1 MAASDQLGIDKAGTR
16 LIPFALKDAPALIEA
31 VFPAQ
36 KVSFEAQRERKAGAG
51 QTLTALGS
59 YWKGRKPLILVRAI
73 VLGSMLPQTDDPE
86 RDLEI
91 FEKLMAFDEGG
102 LARRAL
108 ENNAFKPGQIASTL
122 ELANPWHYFT
132 YKIKDLRLS
141 AGEVS
146 HWVFPLNPDREG
158 IQLKWRKTATE
169 EMKLDLYR
177 RMLATLTTYEER
189 SLLCKRPEEVD
200 QRVLYAPIWPEVN
213 AHLEHLGINAQSHQD
228 LVEQLGILRFGH
240 RPRVGDT
247 FCGGGSIP
255 FEAARMGCDVYAS
268 DLNPIA
274 CMLTW
279 GALNIIGAA
288 PEKRAEIE
296 QAQRAVARRMDR
308 IITKLGIEHD
318 SQGNRAKAY
327 LYCLETRC
335 PETGW
340 MVPMAPSWVISKTH
354 GVIAKLVP
362 DHTSKRFDIRIV
374 TGASLADM
382 QSAEYGTVRGGNL
395 VYTLDGKVYLT
406 PIKTLRGD
414 YRDANG
420 NTGNRLRLWERA
432 DFIPS
437 PEDVFQERLYCIHWI
452 QRETLD
458 QHRPITFFAEVTA
471 EDLAR
476 EQKVRAIVFKNLA
489 LWQAR
494 GRVPD
499 MALEPGYNTD
509 QPIRERGWM
518 YWHQLFDPRTLL
530 MARLLNQMGS
540 KASDK
545 FNLNIFLDNSG
556 RLVRWHTTPPHKLGG
571 GRDLPANV
579 FSNQALNTLFNFA
592 VRSWWSGRNV
602 LRYDY
607 SGQLPLITNTSVASH
622 QAREIS
628 EPCDL
633 YITDPPYADAVHY
646 HEICEFFIAWLR
658 KNRPPPFDQ
667 WTWDSRR
674 DLAIK
679 GSGDDFRRGMVDA
692 YRAMTEHMPD
702 NGMQCVMFT
711 HQDTGVWSDMVS
723 IFWAAGLQVVGAWYI
738 ATETTSELKKG
749 GYVQG
754 TVILMLRKRPIGD
767 RPGFKQRILP
777 EVKREV
783 DAQIKQMMH
792 LNTETAAKMGTP
804 VFNDVDLQ
812 MAGYAAALKVLT
824 GYTSLGG
831 EDVTSFALRPRRKG
845 ETTLVDEIVEQAAE
859 TANGLLVPAGLTRET
874 WAAIGGIQRFYLRML
889 DMETTG
895 AAKLDN
901 YQNFAKAFRVR
912 DYAAVMASIKP
923 NAARL
928 KSITEFKPRDLTD
941 RTEIGPTPLGAL
953 IVAIQEFLAEKDPQ
967 VVINNLREALVDY
980 LDKRP
985 VLMDM
990 ADFIAVKAA
999 DAGIRRAAEAIS
1011 SRLRNQRLS

>member
-1 MAASDQLGIDKAGTR
+1 M
-16 LIPFALKDAPALIEA
+16 
-31 VFPAQ
+31 
-36 KVSFEAQRERKAGAG
+36 
-51 QTLTALGS
+51 
-59 YWKGRKPLILVRAI
+59 
-73 VLGSMLPQTDDPE
+73 
-86 RDLEI
+86 
-91 FEKLMAFDEGG
+91 
-102 LARRAL
+102 
-108 ENNAFKPGQIASTL
+108 
-122 ELANPWHYFT
+122 
-132 YKIKDLRLS
+132 
-141 AGEVS
+141 
-146 HWVFPLNPDREG
+146 
-158 IQLKWRKTATE
+158 
-169 EMKLDLYR
+169 
-177 RMLATLTTYEER
+177 
-189 SLLCKRPEEVD
+189 
-200 QRVLYAPIWPEVN
+200 
-213 AHLEHLGINAQSHQD
+213 
-228 LVEQLGILRFGH
+228 
-240 RPRVGDT
+240 
-247 FCGGGSIP
+247 
-255 FEAARMGCDVYAS
+255 
-268 DLNPIA
+268 
-274 CMLTW
+274 
-279 GALNIIGAA
+279 
-288 PEKRAEIE
+288 
-296 QAQRAVARRMDR
+296 
-308 IITKLGIEHD
+308 
-318 SQGNRAKAY
+318 
-327 LYCLETRC
+327 
-335 PETGW
+335 
-340 MVPMAPSWVISKTH
+340 
-354 GVIAKLVP
+354 
-362 DHTSKRFDIRIV
+362 
-374 TGASLADM
+374 
-382 QSAEYGTVRGGNL
+382 
-395 VYTLDGKVYLT
+395 
-406 PIKTLRGD
+406 
-414 YRDANG
+414 
-420 NTGNRLRLWERA
+420 
-432 DFIPS
+432 
-437 PEDVFQERLYCIHWI
+437 
-452 QRETLD
+452 
-458 QHRPITFFAEVTA
+458 TA
-471 EDLAR
+471 EDLVR
-476 EQKVRAIVFKNLA
+476 EQKVRAIVFKNLG

-494 GRVPD
+494 GLVPD
-499 MALEPGYNTD
+499 MALEPGYNID

-530 MARLLNQMGS
+530 MARLLNRMGS

-592 VRSWWSGRNV
+592 VRSWWSVRNV

-607 SGQLPLITNTSVASH
+607 SGQLPLTTNMSVASH
-622 QAREIS
+622 QAQDIS

-646 HEICEFFIAWLR
+646 HEISEFFIAWLR
-658 KNRPPPFDQ
+658 KNPPPPFDE

-754 TVILMLRKRPIGD
+754 TVILMLRKRLEGD

-792 LNTETAAKMGTP
+792 LNTATAAKIGAP

-831 EDVTSFALRPRRKG
+831 EDVTSFALRSRRKG

-859 TANGLLVPAGLTRET
+859 TANGLLVPAGLSRET

-928 KSITEFKPRDLTD
+928 KSVTEFKPRDLTD

-967 VVINNLREALVDY
+967 VVMTNLREALVDY

-990 ADFIAVKAA
+990 AGFISGKARSP
-999 DAGIRRAAEAIS
+999 DIRRGAEAIAN
-1011 SRLRNQRLS
+1011 RMRNQRL